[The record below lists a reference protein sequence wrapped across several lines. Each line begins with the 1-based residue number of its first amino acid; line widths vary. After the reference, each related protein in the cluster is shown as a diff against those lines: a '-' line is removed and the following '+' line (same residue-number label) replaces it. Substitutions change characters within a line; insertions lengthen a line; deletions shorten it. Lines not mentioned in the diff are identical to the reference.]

1 MRARR
6 GGFSLIELVVT
17 LAILALLAS
26 VATPFAQLVQ
36 QRHKETEL
44 REALRQIRTALDA
57 YRQDVIEGR
66 IPKVEGGS
74 GYPPDLD
81 ALWKGIADQTQIDA
95 AKKLYFLR
103 RLPRDPFYPDPAA
116 PAAETWGLRSYTSPP
131 DAPAAGRDVFDVY
144 SLSPKTGLNG
154 VPYREW

>member
-1 MRARR
+1 MRARHAA
-6 GGFSLIELVVT
+6 GFSLIELVVT

-26 VATPFAQLVQ
+26 MAVPFAQLVQ

-44 REALRQIRTALDA
+44 REALRQIRTALDV
-57 YRQDVIEGR
+57 YRQGVREGR
-66 IPKVEGGS
+66 IESPADGS

-81 ALWKGIADQTQIDA
+81 ALWRGAADKTKPDA
-95 AKKLYFLR
+95 SKLYFIR
-103 RLPRDPFYPDPAA
+103 HLPRDPFYPDPAA
-116 PAAETWGLRSYTSPP
+116 PAAETWGLRSYASPP